1 MQKRYL
7 SCNTRGSL
15 SITAA
20 TFCREQNR
28 YSHYKKQRH
37 IYMHDKDTPT
47 SAQQHLL
54 RDYYRKLSHWKLLNC
69 IGKCPEYSGK
79 HPQLKTL
86 PKRIFYSSAL
96 ATLIF
101 KAFLQEKFWRKC
113 RVDCRC
119 NIACLFTHKVGKK
132 KRVEKQKKG
141 FHKTY
146 QSCFTIC
153 NKISRRQLGILY
165 KMFLEERGIIVGQ
178 KSDIV

>member
-54 RDYYRKLSHWKLLNC
+54 RDYYRKLSHQKLLNC

-86 PKRIFYSSAL
+86 PKRIVYQVPWRHSFSRPSYKKSSGESVVLTVGAIL
-96 ATLIF
+96 LVSSHTR
-101 KAFLQEKFWRKC
+101 QEKRRGLKSRRK
-113 RVDCRC
+113 DFIKHT
-119 NIACLFTHKVGKK
+119 NIAS
-132 KRVEKQKKG
+132 
-141 FHKTY
+141 
-146 QSCFTIC
+146 QSAI
-153 NKISRRQLGILY
+153 K
-165 KMFLEERGIIVGQ
+165 
-178 KSDIV
+178 